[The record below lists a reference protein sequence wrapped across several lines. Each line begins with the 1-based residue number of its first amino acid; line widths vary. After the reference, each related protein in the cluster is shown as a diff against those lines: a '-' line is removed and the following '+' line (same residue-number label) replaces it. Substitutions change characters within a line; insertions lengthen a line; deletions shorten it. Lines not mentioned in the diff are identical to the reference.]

1 MPQLEHS
8 PYKSI
13 NVYIERDFL
22 EGLLESILQG
32 FNELPKEDQ
41 LMFVKAFKQHVT
53 ILGFRNPLRA
63 PLRLQI
69 NAYATAFEEND
80 EVVPFTLT
88 TWAKMKSELAENVN
102 NWLDSEGWKDLAL
115 EREYEESQGFSGE
128 WPEALTFDAIAKKFE
143 EAHPKF
149 DFSQDELILMV
160 IWVSGKLPP
169 EQSVI

>member
-53 ILGFRNPLRA
+53 ILGDRKS
-63 PLRLQI
+63 
-69 NAYATAFEEND
+69 
-80 EVVPFTLT
+80 VV
-88 TWAKMKSELAENVN
+88 
-102 NWLDSEGWKDLAL
+102 
-115 EREYEESQGFSGE
+115 
-128 WPEALTFDAIAKKFE
+128 
-143 EAHPKF
+143 
-149 DFSQDELILMV
+149 
-160 IWVSGKLPP
+160 
-169 EQSVI
+169 